1 MNNELRKAIAEVLQ
15 ADTVLLNLLSDKNVN
30 WSVPEGDD
38 TTPAKKWSIMP
49 LDKFQYD
56 KTKLPALTIQMGDD
70 NLIGTNLVETLVYI
84 RCYNGSQKTYVDIT
98 SALDRVRQSLHRRR
112 VNFTASTLIEMKWQ
126 GTSIESLDQAWNLP
140 YREIRFSVERV

>member
-15 ADTVLLNLLSDKNVN
+15 ADTTLLNLLSDKNIN

-56 KTKLPALTIQMGDD
+56 KTKLPAVTIQMGDD
-70 NLIGTNLVETLVYI
+70 NLIGTHLVETLVYI

-98 SALDRVRQSLHRRR
+98 AALDRVRQLLHRRR
-112 VNFTASTLIEMKWQ
+112 VNFTASTLIEMRWQ

>member
-98 SALDRVRQSLHRRR
+98 SALDRVRQLLHRRR
-112 VNFTASTLIEMKWQ
+112 VNLTASTLIEMKWQ